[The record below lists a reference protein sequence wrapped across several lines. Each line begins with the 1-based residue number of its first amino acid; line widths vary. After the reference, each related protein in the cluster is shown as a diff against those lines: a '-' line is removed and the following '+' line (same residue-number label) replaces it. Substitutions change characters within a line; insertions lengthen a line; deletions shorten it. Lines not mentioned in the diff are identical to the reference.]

1 LVLAKR
7 DVNVTLSSNEQ
18 GMRMANK
25 GMTEGGVEAVER
37 ALKLLEAF
45 VGAGTW
51 LELRELASRSGL
63 NKATILRI
71 ARSLEAYGHLRSD
84 AQGRYALGP
93 GLWRLGSIYRRS
105 FDIGDLVR
113 PILQDLVERTL
124 ETAAFYVRI
133 GDARVC
139 LYRRN
144 SPRPARHV
152 VEEGNRLP
160 LDAGSGGHVLMA
172 FAGTPGTRYDQIRRD
187 GYCVSRGE
195 RDPDVVGIG
204 APVFGSDRELVGA
217 LLLSG
222 LKSRFGDE
230 EVEQYI
236 GLVTAAAKQLSEGLG
251 SRREP
256 VHSEK

>member
-1 LVLAKR
+1 
-7 DVNVTLSSNEQ
+7 VNVPLLRIEQVKHMPNE
-18 GMRMANK
+18 

-37 ALKLLEAF
+37 ALRLLEAF

-51 LELRELASRSGL
+51 LELRELAARSGL

-71 ARSLEAYGHLRSD
+71 ARSLEAYGHLRRD

-93 GLWRLGSIYRRS
+93 GLWRLGSIYRQS
-105 FDIGDLVR
+105 FDLGDLIR
-113 PILQDLVERTL
+113 PILQELVEATQ
-124 ETAAFYVRI
+124 ETAAFYVRV

-152 VEEGNRLP
+152 VEEGNQLP
-160 LDAGSGGHVLMA
+160 LDVGSGGHILTA
-172 FAGTPGTRYDQIRRD
+172 FAGARGERYEQIRRD

-204 APVFGSDRELVGA
+204 APVFGGDGELVGA

-222 LKSRFGDE
+222 LTSRFGEDQ
-230 EVEQYI
+230 VKRYVA
-236 GLVTAAAKQLSEGLG
+236 LVVDAAKRLSEALG
-251 SRREP
+251 SQREP
-256 VHSEK
+256 TQGEPIHGGR